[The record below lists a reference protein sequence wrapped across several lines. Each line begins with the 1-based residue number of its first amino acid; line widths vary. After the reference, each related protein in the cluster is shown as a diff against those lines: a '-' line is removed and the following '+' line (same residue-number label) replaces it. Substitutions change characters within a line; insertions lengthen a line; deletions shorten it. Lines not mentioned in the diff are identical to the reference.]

1 MIMKPKNA
9 REFLEQLKRERFSH
23 VSVTPVPQFSYR
35 LPNIDRPKI
44 LRRRL

>member
-9 REFLEQLKRERFSH
+9 REFLEQLKRERFRQI
-23 VSVTPVPQFSYR
+23 SVTPVPVYSYN

-44 LRRRL
+44 LRRKL